1 MSTTLE
7 ALPAGVPLGLV
18 GDIGGTNCRL
28 ALATVDADGPH
39 LFRPLTMKCADYP
52 TAEDGIRHYLDWAQ
66 VEAPCA
72 AALAAAGPVL
82 HGRAHLT
89 NAVWD
94 LDEAVLQLALGI
106 PRVRVVNDFAV
117 QAYALPFLRDADL
130 VTIGAPSRGQDG
142 GSMVIMG
149 PGTGFGLAA
158 LAGGRDEG
166 LLVTEAGHVGFTPTG
181 EDEIDLLRVLMRR
194 YGRVSVERVL
204 SGHGMEN
211 LHSARAEL
219 AGAPPPGMDAA
230 AITAAAEHGD
240 ATATATVRKFCDIL
254 ASTAGDFAL
263 AFGALGGVFVAGGI
277 TPRLLPHLDHAAFRA
292 RFENKGRFAGYLKAI
307 PVHVVVADNASLR
320 GAARAW
326 EALAR

>member
-1 MSTTLE
+1 MPTTRE

-28 ALATVDADGPH
+28 ALATDGPDGPR
-39 LFRPLTMKCADYP
+39 LFRTLTMKCADYP
-52 TAEDGIRHYLDWAQ
+52 TAEAGIRHYLDWAQ
-66 VEAPCA
+66 VKAPA
-72 AALAAAGPVL
+72 ASVLAAAGPVL

-94 LDEAVLQLALGI
+94 LDEAALGLDLGI

-117 QAYALPFLRDADL
+117 QAYALPILRDADL
-130 VTIGAPSRGQDG
+130 VTIGGPARGQDG

-166 LLVTEAGHVGFTPTG
+166 LLVTEAGHVGFAPTG

-230 AITAAAEHGD
+230 AITEAAEHGD
-240 ATATATVRKFCDIL
+240 AYAAATVRKFCDIL
-254 ASTAGDFAL
+254 AAVAGDFAL
-263 AFGALGGVFVAGGI
+263 SFGAQGGVFIGGGI
-277 TPRLLPHLDHAAFRA
+277 GPRLLPHLDHAAFRA
-292 RFENKGRFAGYLKAI
+292 RFETKGRFADYLKAI
-307 PVHVVVADNASLR
+307 PVHLVVADDASLR

-326 EALAR
+326 AMLAR